1 MAKLYHVPLS
11 PFCCKVR
18 LVLAEKRIEVE
29 LIEEKYWEPE
39 ADFLRRNPAGKV
51 PVLRFEDR
59 VMSESTPICE
69 YLEERFPEPPLMPK
83 STDARFEV
91 RRMVAWFDD
100 KFHAEV
106 TSKLL
111 YERVNK
117 KIMKQGFPD
126 SGNVKAGA
134 KAIKFHLDYM
144 AWLLERRRWLAGDA
158 MSLADFAAAAHI
170 SALDYISDV
179 DWNRSEIVKDWYAK
193 IKSRPAFRAILADQV
208 AGFPPPAHY
217 ADLDF

>member
-11 PFCCKVR
+11 PFCRKVR

-144 AWLLERRRWLAGDA
+144 TWLLDRRRWLAGDA

-208 AGFPPPAHY
+208 PGFPPPAHY